1 MDMTHEAH
9 SLVIHVKSI
18 TFHVICSKEGPF
30 SSSTSSSVAKIL
42 IRVIYYVFNKRQLS
56 KCKQCMKNIKH
67 YQYKLLMPEWYE
79 RDFLVLYHKIF
90 EGLDEEVTSNHLA

>member
-1 MDMTHEAH
+1 
-9 SLVIHVKSI
+9 
-18 TFHVICSKEGPF
+18 
-30 SSSTSSSVAKIL
+30 
-42 IRVIYYVFNKRQLS
+42 
-56 KCKQCMKNIKH
+56 MKNIKH